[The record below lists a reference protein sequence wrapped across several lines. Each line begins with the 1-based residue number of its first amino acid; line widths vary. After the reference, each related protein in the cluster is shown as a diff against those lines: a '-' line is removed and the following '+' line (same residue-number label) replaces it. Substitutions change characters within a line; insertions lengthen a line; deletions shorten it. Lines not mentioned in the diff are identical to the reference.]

1 MIQAH
6 TVKLFNDKELN
17 CLRLTYKGLDKE
29 DIAKELQFNSK
40 REQTEMER
48 LILNKL
54 SVNNLYNAYRR
65 AFNLQLLNREDFMT
79 ADIKKEASIFSEKIM
94 DILFSIGV
102 SDKEKELKVYLVL
115 LAFQMK
121 IEYSYLL
128 NKEKCETILRI
139 A

>member
-17 CLRLTYKGLDKE
+17 YLLLKYKGVDKE
-29 DIAKELQFNSK
+29 DIAKKLEFNNK
-40 REQTEMER
+40 RKHTEMER

-65 AFNLQLLNREDFMT
+65 AFNLQLLSRRDFMI
-79 ADIKKEASIFSEKIM
+79 ADIKKEASIVSEKIM

-102 SDKEKELKVYLVL
+102 SDKEKEIKVYLAL

-128 NKEKCETILRI
+128 KKEPSDTTLKIV
-139 A
+139 